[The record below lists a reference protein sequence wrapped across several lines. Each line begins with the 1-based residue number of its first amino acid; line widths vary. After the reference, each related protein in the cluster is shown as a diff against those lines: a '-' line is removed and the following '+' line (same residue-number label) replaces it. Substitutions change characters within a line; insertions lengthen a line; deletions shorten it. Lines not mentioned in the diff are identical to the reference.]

1 MCFCPEC
8 PLFCLRPSPLTV
20 PARTQRTPRA
30 SSRYD
35 IISPS
40 ARISSSFPDSVTSCC
55 AFSND
60 RCSNTGNLVLAED
73 CRHSSNNL
81 SNIAFNWSK
90 IPPVR
95 WLLLLLSL
103 ITFPRGSL
111 GQYYEESIL
120 PNAQSRGGHNFGPPW
135 AADLV
140 IPHPDYLANRRHMT
154 APSPDFQWPS
164 SVLNRNSALILP
176 RNSTVNPH
184 QAVDLQTLTN
194 IINVARYILS
204 FPQKCFFRGNSYGCG
219 FGVSCWMQ
227 GKRPVDLC
235 NGGVV
240 WSCCVPRNAEPSK
253 QAMVKEALCGR
264 TYMRDAKVVGGVS
277 AKFGHQP
284 WQAAIVK
291 RSFLSQKISC
301 GGALINDKWVLTA
314 AHCVDRTPA
323 SNLRVRLGE
332 HNIRDTTERYP
343 HEEYTVRRKI
353 VNEGFDRRNFVNDIA
368 LLELAQP
375 VIYREHIIPICLPE
389 KGANFTGELATVAG
403 WGRVKYGQSYMPSS
417 LQKVD
422 VQVIDNEVCRSWFKE
437 KGRRE
442 QIFNTMLCAGY
453 KDGGRDSCQGDSGG
467 PLVLKKNGRA
477 QLIGLVSW
485 GVQCALPNL
494 PGVYTRVSEY
504 VDWVEIYINRK
515 NKGDLLTINP
525 AVTNTAVSKTE
536 QQREKDVK
544 AADNGGDKQEQSSS
558 SSAISV
564 AASVRRR

>member
-1 MCFCPEC
+1 
-8 PLFCLRPSPLTV
+8 
-20 PARTQRTPRA
+20 
-30 SSRYD
+30 
-35 IISPS
+35 
-40 ARISSSFPDSVTSCC
+40 
-55 AFSND
+55 
-60 RCSNTGNLVLAED
+60 
-73 CRHSSNNL
+73 
-81 SNIAFNWSK
+81 
-90 IPPVR
+90 
-95 WLLLLLSL
+95 
-103 ITFPRGSL
+103 
-111 GQYYEESIL
+111 
-120 PNAQSRGGHNFGPPW
+120 
-135 AADLV
+135 
-140 IPHPDYLANRRHMT
+140 
-154 APSPDFQWPS
+154 
-164 SVLNRNSALILP
+164 
-176 RNSTVNPH
+176 
-184 QAVDLQTLTN
+184 
-194 IINVARYILS
+194 
-204 FPQKCFFRGNSYGCG
+204 
-219 FGVSCWMQ
+219 
-227 GKRPVDLC
+227 
-235 NGGVV
+235 
-240 WSCCVPRNAEPSK
+240 
-253 QAMVKEALCGR
+253 
-264 TYMRDAKVVGGVS
+264 MRDAKVVGGVS

-389 KGANFTGELATVAG
+389 KGTNFTGELATVAG
-403 WGRVKYGQSYMPSS
+403 WGRVKYGQSYMPSA

-422 VQVIDNEVCRSWFKE
+422 VQVIDNDVCKSWFKE

-453 KDGGRDSCQGDSGG
+453 KEGGRDSCQGDSGG

-504 VDWVEIYINRK
+504 VDWVDIYINRA
-515 NKGDLLTINP
+515 NRGDLLTVNSP
-525 AVTNTAVSKTE
+525 PPNTAVSKSD
-536 QQREKDVK
+536 QQKDK
-544 AADNGGDKQEQSSS
+544 SGKISSGSSS
-558 SSAISV
+558 SNDDGSRLNSSAVSM
-564 AASVRRR
+564 ASSRHLKRRRK